1 MRTFT
6 KRAPRPYSRHW
17 QPAQRETRGD
27 APPAICICKTCAY
40 SARTPAAFAASSG
53 DREWRARRVHSRR
66 GASYLIRCLGI
77 SQTAQLS
84 AAAARSHN
92 ERNQRRR
99 RRRRRRRHQRAAGEP
114 LFRGGSAQSRPTLTR
129 TRERGANTQRSSA
142 QPRYDTPGAHRRSRV
157 DRAGPAGGA
166 AGLLLLQRE
175 EGPLLGLLFL

>member
-17 QPAQRETRGD
+17 QPAQREARGD

-40 SARTPAAFAASSG
+40 SARRPAAFAASSG
-53 DREWRARRVHSRR
+53 DREWRAGRVHSRR

-99 RRRRRRRHQRAAGEP
+99 RRRHQRAAGEP
-114 LFRGGSAQSRPTLTR
+114 LLRGGSAQSRPTLTR
-129 TRERGANTQRSSA
+129 TREREAPTRSGGA
-142 QPRYDTPGAHRRSRV
+142 QPRYVTRGAHRRSGV
-157 DRAGPAGGA
+157 DRAGPTGGA